1 MWKGPKLRNSL
12 RRAYPVTQVPSPA
25 AAAAPPRRMFTDE
38 ICQVGR
44 VINEGNTLNLYKKN
58 GILGGKTD
66 SQVGTGWEA
75 IAPFAVQV
83 GNP

>member
-1 MWKGPKLRNSL
+1 
-12 RRAYPVTQVPSPA
+12 
-25 AAAAPPRRMFTDE
+25 MFTDE

-44 VINEGNTLNLYKKN
+44 VINEGNTLNLCKKN